1 MSRAYRI
8 RVSES
13 IHRVLR
19 AGDRVSTRLEILEVL
34 PPEQISA
41 LLAQELES
49 RGYQRAGDEL
59 VRKTDGVTVTVDV
72 STGTVTVAAQACE
85 EVELE
90 GIREARAYD
99 EDGRHARETREA
111 LRRQVQGDI
120 DRHAAEKETAMQT
133 DVTDRLEGKL
143 CDLRSELDQV
153 ANRVTAEAL
162 KIKAA
167 RLGQIKQ
174 MTEDAQSGSL
184 TIVLEV

>member
-1 MSRAYRI
+1 
-8 RVSES
+8 
-13 IHRVLR
+13 
-19 AGDRVSTRLEILEVL
+19 
-34 PPEQISA
+34 
-41 LLAQELES
+41 
-49 RGYQRAGDEL
+49 
-59 VRKTDGVTVTVDV
+59 
-72 STGTVTVAAQACE
+72 
-85 EVELE
+85 
-90 GIREARAYD
+90 
-99 EDGRHARETREA
+99 
-111 LRRQVQGDI
+111 
-120 DRHAAEKETAMQT
+120 MQT